1 MSDGQKKRLGR
12 GLDALLSTEVQD
24 GEGVVDL
31 PVGELEPNPYQPRRD
46 FDPAKLEELAASV
59 REHGVIQPIIVRRVG
74 MRHQIVAGERRWR
87 AAQLAGRTSVP
98 CVIREFSDADTMQV
112 ALIENIQR
120 QDLNPIEEARAFQI
134 LMTELGLT
142 QEEVAL
148 RVGKSRP
155 AVSNALR
162 LLGLDAQVQEWVAEG
177 RLSAGH
183 ARAIAGIESPAI
195 QREAAR
201 QVIERG
207 LNVRQA
213 EVLAK
218 GATAATPR
226 RSPRLSGEGASSR
239 GSDPWSESI
248 ARQLQARLGTRVHVR
263 RQAEKGLLEIEFYGD
278 DDLGRL
284 FELIVGVP
292 PQA

>member
-1 MSDGQKKRLGR
+1 MSDGPKKRLGR
-12 GLDALLSTEVQD
+12 GLEALLSTQVQD
-24 GEGVVDL
+24 GEGIVEI

-46 FDPAKLEELAASV
+46 FDPEKLEELAASV

-74 MRHQIVAGERRWR
+74 LRHQIVAGERRWR
-87 AAQLAGRTSVP
+87 AAQLAGRKSVP
-98 CVIREFSDADTMQV
+98 CLVRDFSDADTMQV

-134 LMTELGLT
+134 LMSELGLT

-148 RVGKSRP
+148 RVGRSRP
-155 AVSNALR
+155 AISNALR
-162 LLGLDAQVQEWVAEG
+162 LLSLDSQVQEWVAEG

-183 ARAIAGIESPAI
+183 ARAIAGLESTSI

-213 EVLAK
+213 EALARAAAK
-218 GATAATPR
+218 GPR
-226 RSPRLSGEGASSR
+226 SR
-239 GSDPWSESI
+239 PSRVKAETGQLHDLWSENI
-248 ARQLQARLGTRVHVR
+248 ARQLQSRLGTRVHVR
-263 RQAEKGLLEIEFYGD
+263 RQAEKGLLEIEFYGNE
-278 DDLGRL
+278 DLGRL

-292 PQA
+292 PQI

>member
-1 MSDGQKKRLGR
+1 MADGQKKRLGR

-24 GEGVVDL
+24 GEGVVEI

-46 FDPAKLEELAASV
+46 FDPERLEELAASV

-74 MRHQIVAGERRWR
+74 LRHQIVAGERRWR
-87 AAQLAGRTSVP
+87 AAQLAGRRSVP
-98 CVIREFSDADTMQV
+98 CVVREFSDADTMQV

-134 LMTELGLT
+134 LMSELGLT

-155 AVSNALR
+155 AVTNALR
-162 LLGLDAQVQEWVAEG
+162 LLGLDSQVQEWVAEG

-183 ARAIAGIESPAI
+183 ARAIAGIESLPI

-213 EVLAK
+213 EALVK
-218 GATAATPR
+218 GAAGGTTR
-226 RSPRLSGEGASSR
+226 RPAR
-239 GSDPWSESI
+239 GSAEDGAAGDPWSESI
-248 ARQLQARLGTRVHVR
+248 ARQLQTRLGTRVHVR
-263 RQAEKGLLEIEFYGD
+263 HHAGKGLLEIEFYGN

-284 FELIVGVP
+284 FELIVGMP
-292 PQA
+292 PQP